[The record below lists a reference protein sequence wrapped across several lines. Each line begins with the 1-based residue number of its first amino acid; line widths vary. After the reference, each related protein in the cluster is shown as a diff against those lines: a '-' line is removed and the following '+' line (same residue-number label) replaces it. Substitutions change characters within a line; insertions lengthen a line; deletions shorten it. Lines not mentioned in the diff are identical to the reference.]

1 MLFIGRALKQ
11 LGRWMDFLGGYSR
24 SSRTY
29 ATRRRR
35 NGQDTHTKTQNTD
48 PASFMS
54 KPDMDAWLIPT
65 ELLLECT
72 GAAAVLTSSWSWRWR
87 RAQRNLEL
95 EQEADQ

>member
-1 MLFIGRALKQ
+1 M
-11 LGRWMDFLGGYSR
+11 YVV
-24 SSRTY
+24 
-29 ATRRRR
+29 
-35 NGQDTHTKTQNTD
+35 
-48 PASFMS
+48 ASFMS

-72 GAAAVLTSSWSWRWR
+72 GAAAVLTSSWSWSWR

>member
-1 MLFIGRALKQ
+1 M
-11 LGRWMDFLGGYSR
+11 YVV
-24 SSRTY
+24 
-29 ATRRRR
+29 
-35 NGQDTHTKTQNTD
+35 
-48 PASFMS
+48 ASFMS

-72 GAAAVLTSSWSWRWR
+72 GAAAALTTSWSWR